1 MSSSLSIISIK
12 KNKLLIKKIN
22 GNISNNIDG
31 VFKAVRNNGSKIALS
46 LSLRKLISSNN
57 VNKREKINQS

>member
-31 VFKAVRNNGSKIALS
+31 VFKAVRNNGSKIAFS
-46 LSLRKLISSNN
+46 FFK
-57 VNKREKINQS
+57 KINFSNKFIIIDNEKN